1 MSGLP
6 PAVHRLIDLALEE
19 DLGRGD
25 VTSEALIPKG
35 QQATG
40 EVTVKATGVLAG
52 LEVAA
57 AVFHAVDSELSWEAL
72 AKDGDAVSPGQVVA
86 RVAGPARSIL
96 AAERTALNFLQRLSG
111 IASCTARYVEA
122 LRGTTARLVDTR
134 KTTPGWRWLEKMAV
148 RCGGGYNH
156 RLDMAGGVLI
166 KDNHLELSGNDI
178 HGAIRAARAHAP
190 HTLRVEVE
198 VTDLPQVDAA
208 VAAGAEIILLDNMSL
223 AHMRRAAEAVA
234 GRALLEAS
242 GGITLETVRA
252 VAETGVDLISSGAI
266 THSAKALDI
275 SLEIKAWGAGEK

>member
-1 MSGLP
+1 MLP
-6 PAVHRLIDLALEE
+6 PAVHRLIALALEE

-25 VTSEALIPKG
+25 VTSEALIAPDLPARG
-35 QQATG
+35 T
-40 EVTVKATGVLAG
+40 VLVKAAGVLAG

-57 AVFHAVDSELSWEAL
+57 AVFHAVNPAVQWEPQAQ
-72 AKDGDAVSPGQVVA
+72 DGDAVSAGQVVA
-86 RVAGPARSIL
+86 VVQGRARALL

-111 IASCTARYVEA
+111 IATCTSRYVEA
-122 LRGTTARLVDTR
+122 LRGTRARLVDTR

-166 KDNHLELSGNDI
+166 KDNHLALSHNDI
-178 HGAIRAARAHAP
+178 HGAVRAARAYAP
-190 HTLRVEVE
+190 HTVRVEVE
-198 VTDLPQVDAA
+198 VTNLAGVEAA
-208 VAAGAEIILLDNMSL
+208 LSAGADIILLDNM
-223 AHMRRAAEAVA
+223 APAEMRRAAEAVA

-242 GGITLETVRA
+242 GGITLETVRT

-275 SLEIKAWGAGEK
+275 SLEIEG

>member
-1 MSGLP
+1 MLP
-6 PAVHRLIDLALEE
+6 PAVHRLIELALEE

-25 VTSEALIPKG
+25 ITSEALITPDLPARG
-35 QQATG
+35 QML
-40 EVTVKATGVLAG
+40 VKAPGVLAG
-52 LEVAA
+52 MDVAA
-57 AVFHAVDSELSWEAL
+57 AVFHAVDADVLWTPL
-72 AKDGDAVSPGQVVA
+72 ARDGDAVSPGQVVA
-86 RVAGPARSIL
+86 HVAGRARSLL

-122 LRGTTARLVDTR
+122 LRGTRARLVDTR

-166 KDNHLELSGNDI
+166 KDNHLALSQSDI
-178 HGAIRAARAHAP
+178 HGAVRAARAVAP
-190 HTLRVEVE
+190 HTVRIEIE
-198 VTDLPQVDAA
+198 VTDLAGVEAA
-208 VAAGAEIILLDNMSL
+208 VSAEADIILLDNMPL
-223 AHMRRAAEAVA
+223 AEMRRAAESVA

-275 SLEIKAWGAGEK
+275 SLEIEG

>member
-1 MSGLP
+1 MTLP

-25 VTSEALIPKG
+25 VTSEALIPLDCP
-35 QQATG
+35 ARG
-40 EVTVKATGVLAG
+40 ELLVKARGVLAG

-57 AVFHAVDSELSWEAL
+57 AVFAAVDPQVRWEPQAH
-72 AKDGDAVSPGQVVA
+72 DGEAMAPGQVVA
-86 RVAGPARSIL
+86 VVQGRARSLL

-111 IASCTARYVEA
+111 IATCTAQYVEA
-122 LRGTTARLVDTR
+122 LRGTRARLTDTR

-166 KDNHLELSGNDI
+166 KDNHLALSQSDI
-178 HGAIRAARAHAP
+178 HGAIRAARARGP
-190 HTLRVEVE
+190 HTVRVEIE
-198 VTDLPQVDAA
+198 VTDLAGVEAA
-208 VAAGAEIILLDNMSL
+208 LSAGADIILLDNM
-223 AHMRRAAEAVA
+223 APAEMRRAAESVA

-275 SLEIKAWGAGEK
+275 SLEIEQ